1 MQKENMN
8 IIGKETAMKNK
19 QVEGSVVISEDIQRP
34 AYRMGKNVL
43 RIPHIFLYLLTEAT
57 EAISRN

>member
-1 MQKENMN
+1 MN

-43 RIPHIFLYLLTEAT
+43 LRIPHIFLYLLTEAT